1 MMTQPSKFAL
11 VFVCLLLWLT
21 MTSTC
26 KADSLFNG
34 IYDVGNWTTTL
45 TNSDGAVDT
54 SSAPDFI
61 TMLGGDNGSNGP
73 GEILFSMIAPKND
86 SFAFNWTYLTF
97 DSDGAAFDPA
107 GYEIDGVK
115 TQLSPSSSESGF
127 LGTGVTTVN
136 LATGDSF
143 GFYVDSTDNNLG
155 RAILQVSAGDSTSV
169 PEPSTLALLII
180 GAMLFGVIAFQH
192 RQRLVV
198 VDSQLA

>member
-1 MMTQPSKFAL
+1 MTQPSKFAL
-11 VFVCLLLWLT
+11 VFVCLLLGLT

-26 KADSLFNG
+26 KADSLFSG
-34 IYDVGNWTTTL
+34 VYDVANWTTTL
-45 TNSDGAVDT
+45 TNSDGAIDT

-61 TMLGGDNGSNGP
+61 TMAGGNNGSGGP
-73 GEILFSMIAPKND
+73 GEILFSMIAPAND

-97 DSDGAAFDPA
+97 DFDGSAFDPA

-136 LATGDSF
+136 LTSGESF
-143 GFYVDSTDNNLG
+143 GFYVDSTDNKLG
-155 RAILQVSAGDSTSV
+155 PAILQVSAGDSTSV

-198 VDSQLA
+198 VN

>member
-1 MMTQPSKFAL
+1 MMTQPSKYAL

-61 TMLGGDNGSNGP
+61 TMVGGDNGSGGP
-73 GEILFSMIAPKND
+73 GEILFSMIAPHND

-97 DSDGAAFDPA
+97 DFDGSAFDPA

-115 TQLSPSSSESGF
+115 TQLSPSSSEFGF
-127 LGTGVTTVN
+127 LGSGVTTVN
-136 LATGDSF
+136 LTSGESF
-143 GFYVDSTDNNLG
+143 GFYVDSTDNDLG
-155 RAILQVSAGDSTSV
+155 PAILQVSAGDSTSV

-198 VDSQLA
+198 VDRQLA